1 MAIDEN
7 QVEKIVQ
14 EVVNKL
20 FTSSGTSTLK
30 TAAAT
35 TTGSSEGFF
44 DKIDDAI
51 KAAKDA
57 QKRFV
62 DMGRDIRFKIVS
74 EIRKASLEE
83 KENLAKLTVEETKL
97 GRVDDKVIKI
107 EVAALYS
114 PGPEVLKATTYSNE
128 KGTVTVEGA
137 PFGVIGAITPMTN
150 PAPTI
155 INNTI
160 SMISAGNSI
169 VYLPHPAA
177 HKVTIECF
185 KIVHNAIVNAG
196 GPPNLMTAARESKIE
211 NAAAVFKSPDIDLL
225 TVTGGPG
232 IVRLA
237 MKSGKRVL
245 GAGPGNPPVV
255 VDDTADIEKAA
266 DDIVFGASFDN
277 NILCNEEK
285 ICIVMRSVL
294 DRLLEAFT
302 RYRTVVL
309 NEEQA
314 AKVTGIIVDE
324 KGEIVKSYIG
334 KDCDKILK
342 DAGINVDPGT
352 RLAVF
357 VTDVDHPVVQHEQL
371 MPVLPVVPVD
381 SFEEAVSVALNVEHN
396 FKHTAI
402 IHSNNLDRITKF
414 SQDIN
419 TTYVIING
427 PSQALAAEA
436 YRGGTTWT
444 IAGATGEG
452 VTTPESFTRERRL
465 VVSGGMNFV
474 K

>member
-7 QVEKIVQ
+7 QVERIVQ

-20 FTSSGTSTLK
+20 FASSGTSTLK
-30 TAAAT
+30 TPTAT
-35 TTGSSEGFF
+35 KPGTSDGLF

-51 KAAKDA
+51 IAAKEA
-57 QKRFV
+57 QKRFIN
-62 DMGRDIRFKIVS
+62 MGRDIRFKIVA
-74 EIRKASLEE
+74 EIRKAALAE
-83 KENLAKLTVEETKL
+83 KEKLAGLAVEETKL
-97 GRVDDKVIKI
+97 GRVEDKIIKL

-155 INNTI
+155 VNNTI
-160 SMISAGNSI
+160 SMVSAGNSI

-177 HKVTIECF
+177 HRVTLECF

-196 GPPNLMTAARESKIE
+196 GPPNLITAAKESKIE
-211 NAAAVFKSPDIDLL
+211 NAASVFKSPDVDLL
-225 TVTGGPG
+225 SVTGGPG

-285 ICIVMRSVL
+285 VCIVMRSVL

-302 RYRTVVL
+302 RYKTVVL

-324 KGEIVKSYIG
+324 KGEIVKNYIG

-342 DAGINVDPGT
+342 DAGINVDPDT

-357 VTDVDHPVVQHEQL
+357 ITSMDHPVVQHEQL
-371 MPVLPVVPVD
+371 MPVLPIVPVD

-396 FKHTAI
+396 FKHTAV
-402 IHSNNLDRITKF
+402 IHSNNIKRITKF

-452 VTTPESFTRERRL
+452 VTTPETFTRERRL